1 MARRTIRPCPCLWP
15 CRSLP
20 LRPLILA
27 VRRERSGFV
36 TLALEIHYGWAE
48 SFVYSGRYPARAL
61 GGVLAEAGQHAAIRP
76 ILPVYR
82 EEDTHAVHDGCR
94 RTTAH
99 PPVVR
104 PDRHT

>member
-48 SFVYSGRYPARAL
+48 SVAYSGRYPARAL
-61 GGVLAEAGQHAAIRP
+61 GGVVPEAGQEVAIPRGLPFQGEAMTAAVSEG
-76 ILPVYR
+76 L
-82 EEDTHAVHDGCR
+82 D
-94 RTTAH
+94 
-99 PPVVR
+99 PP
-104 PDRHT
+104 PGTPPQA

>member
-1 MARRTIRPCPCLWP
+1 
-15 CRSLP
+15 

-61 GGVLAEAGQHAAIRP
+61 GGVVPEAGQHVAIRR
-76 ILPVYR
+76 ILPFDD
-82 EEDTHAVHDGCR
+82 EEITYAISEGCD
-94 RTTAH
+94 RTTA
-99 PPVVR
+99 PR
-104 PDRHT
+104 PMLRPSGSTPRSG